1 MFCVHYFAFASK
13 GQILR
18 NVFPSSSL
26 DLICKYVTKS
36 FSWPLRRFR
45 IIIKQKRDV
54 EGLRDLQSIRIQE
67 HRWKFEFVFLVSG
80 KLDLVSLRDACCQA
94 RVRELVTHWWGR
106 IFSKKPR
113 ELRGAG
119 QATRNLI
126 YTVISV
132 IYILSRRFLRQST
145 NVLSVTQ
152 FVKMSTRTCSA
163 GLYWIRTVMNGTSK
177 VTTEALSYH
186 WAKSCVLCIISC
198 V

>member
-126 YTVISV
+126 YTMISV
-132 IYILSRRFLRQST
+132 VYILSRRFLRQST

-152 FVKMSTRTCSA
+152 FVKWALVHVPLVCIESA
-163 GLYWIRTVMNGTSK
+163 PWWMAHRRWRPKHCLTIEKKAVFYV
-177 VTTEALSYH
+177 
-186 WAKSCVLCIISC
+186 
-198 V
+198 